1 LCVAIA
7 AASCVLHFFV
17 ANHEI
22 SKWFTLGA
30 AGFPAVAAAFHAIA
44 TQGEFRR
51 LANRSND
58 MRESLEN
65 IETRFL
71 ALGDTPTFVDL
82 RRIANEAAELIVEE
96 VADWQILYRKP
107 VEPS

>member
-1 LCVAIA
+1 
-7 AASCVLHFFV
+7 
-17 ANHEI
+17 
-22 SKWFTLGA
+22 
-30 AGFPAVAAAFHAIA
+30 
-44 TQGEFRR
+44 
-51 LANRSND
+51 

-65 IETRFL
+65 FEARFV
-71 ALGDTPTFVDL
+71 ALGDTPSFVDL